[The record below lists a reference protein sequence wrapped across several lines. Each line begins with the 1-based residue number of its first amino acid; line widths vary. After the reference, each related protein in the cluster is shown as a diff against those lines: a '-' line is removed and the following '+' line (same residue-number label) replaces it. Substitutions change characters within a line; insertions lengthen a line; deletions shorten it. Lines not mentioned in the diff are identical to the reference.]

1 MEKNIIL
8 AGVGGQGILSIAF
21 VIDNAALDAGFEFKQ
36 AEVHGMAQRG
46 GAVQSNLRYADHEI
60 YSDLIPKGA
69 ADMVLSVEPLEV
81 MRYWH
86 FLRPDGWVVSS
97 VTPYINIPDYPE
109 TAQVLDQLA
118 TFPNCILVDGGLIA
132 KAAGNLRAQN
142 MVAVGAASSKLDF
155 TEEQLLEVRRSALQT
170 QGRED
175 RRGQPARLPIRTRR
189 GSLLPRAGGCRDDDP
204 VGPSAVS
211 EDLAGDAMT
220 PPSLRAGPRAWVAT
234 RAGSRRCWPPTKT
247 SPATRFRRRPELT
260 ADATG
265 PTIGTCLTTRRS
277 HGTHRFSAHRAALSR
292 RRLRWPQPALRARVL
307 SAAAGDRRRGRA
319 GLAAGPDR
327 SEADPGGPRRDP
339 RRPCRAQDRLAR
351 HHPQDR
357 GDRCSDRRQD
367 PDRCRERF
375 RRHGAGDPEGL
386 RRIPEPAG

>member
-60 YSDLIPKGA
+60 FSDLIPRGA

-97 VTPYINIPDYPE
+97 VTPYINIPDYPD
-109 TAQVLDQLA
+109 TAQVLEQLA

-155 TEEQLLEVRRSALQT
+155 TEEQLLKYVEALFERKGEKIVEVNQRAFRYGRAAGLFFRGLVDAGMTIPSAL
-170 QGRED
+170 
-175 RRGQPARLPIRTRR
+175 RLCQKI
-189 GSLLPRAGGCRDDDP
+189 
-204 VGPSAVS
+204 
-211 EDLAGDAMT
+211 
-220 PPSLRAGPRAWVAT
+220 
-234 RAGSRRCWPPTKT
+234 
-247 SPATRFRRRPELT
+247 SPATY
-260 ADATG
+260 D
-265 PTIGTCLTTRRS
+265 
-277 HGTHRFSAHRAALSR
+277 
-292 RRLRWPQPALRARVL
+292 PA
-307 SAAAGDRRRGRA
+307 
-319 GLAAGPDR
+319 LAAGWAESVGRDESR
-327 SEADPGGPRRDP
+327 LESVLAADEDIA
-339 RRPCRAQDRLAR
+339 CD
-351 HHPQDR
+351 
-357 GDRCSDRRQD
+357 
-367 PDRCRERF
+367 
-375 RRHGAGDPEGL
+375 
-386 RRIPEPAG
+386 RIPATT

>member
-60 YSDLIPKGA
+60 HSDLIPKGA

-109 TAQVLDQLA
+109 TDLVLDQLA

-142 MVAVGAASSKLDF
+142 MVAVGAASSRLDF
-155 TEEQLLEVRRSALQT
+155 TEDQLLKYVEALFKPKGEKIVEVNQRAFRYGRAAGLFFRGLVDAGMAIPSALRLSQKIAPET
-170 QGRED
+170 YDPALAADWFASVGRDE
-175 RRGQPARLPIRTRR
+175 
-189 GSLLPRAGGCRDDDP
+189 
-204 VGPSAVS
+204 
-211 EDLAGDAMT
+211 
-220 PPSLRAGPRAWVAT
+220 
-234 RAGSRRCWPPTKT
+234 
-247 SPATRFRRRPELT
+247 
-260 ADATG
+260 
-265 PTIGTCLTTRRS
+265 
-277 HGTHRFSAHRAALSR
+277 
-292 RRLRWPQPALRARVL
+292 RRLESV
-307 SAAAGDRRRGRA
+307 
-319 GLAAGPDR
+319 LAAD
-327 SEADPGGPRRDP
+327 ETITCD
-339 RRPCRAQDRLAR
+339 
-351 HHPQDR
+351 
-357 GDRCSDRRQD
+357 
-367 PDRCRERF
+367 
-375 RRHGAGDPEGL
+375 
-386 RRIPEPAG
+386 RIPAKA

>member
-60 YSDLIPKGA
+60 HSDLIPKGA

-155 TEEQLLEVRRSALQT
+155 TEKQLLKYVEALFKRKGEKIVEVNQRAFSYGRAAGLFFRGLVDAGITIPSAL
-170 QGRED
+170 
-175 RRGQPARLPIRTRR
+175 RLCQKI
-189 GSLLPRAGGCRDDDP
+189 
-204 VGPSAVS
+204 
-211 EDLAGDAMT
+211 
-220 PPSLRAGPRAWVAT
+220 
-234 RAGSRRCWPPTKT
+234 
-247 SPATRFRRRPELT
+247 SPATF
-260 ADATG
+260 D
-265 PTIGTCLTTRRS
+265 
-277 HGTHRFSAHRAALSR
+277 
-292 RRLRWPQPALRARVL
+292 PA
-307 SAAAGDRRRGRA
+307 
-319 GLAAGPDR
+319 LAAGWAE
-327 SEADPGGPRRDP
+327 SMGRDP
-339 RRPCRAQDRLAR
+339 SRLEAVLAADSEIACDQIPAR
-351 HHPQDR
+351 T
-357 GDRCSDRRQD
+357 
-367 PDRCRERF
+367 
-375 RRHGAGDPEGL
+375 
-386 RRIPEPAG
+386 